1 MSTTLPVAY
10 SHIIEGFQKGIDQGK
25 GPFYRVIYKIDDW
38 SKSDAFCNA
47 LMGTASMTGP
57 ITGGTVTRNSPH
69 QHPLSTNLFCI
80 SATVVEGLGNPVLNA
95 NGYPDYDGGALI
107 AAEYGCLSWDA
118 ITPNVPNSI
127 DPTTPLPYYTQDL
140 DFTSSSFTLP
150 NSKLKYTSG
159 PAGIIDQ
166 PTEVYVKFEVPV
178 TILTLTVHQLPY
190 LPVPAI
196 RNCRGKV
203 NNATF
208 LGSPAECVLFKGGKT
223 HREPGPDGSIVQT
236 VTLEFHERN
245 SDQGWNAL
253 PTASDPTFYPVAGTG
268 GVKMY
273 KLADFS
279 PLVQF

>member
-10 SHIIEGFQKGIDQGK
+10 SHIIEGFQKGIDQG
-25 GPFYRVIYKIDDW
+25 GPFYRVIYKIESWDSSDD
-38 SKSDAFCNA
+38 FCNA
-47 LMGTASMTGP
+47 LMGIASMTGP
-57 ITGGTVTRNSPH
+57 ITGGTVTRNPPH

-80 SATVVEGLGNPVLNA
+80 SATVIEGLGSPVLNA

-107 AAEYGCLSWDA
+107 AAEYRVLTWDA
-118 ITPNVPNSI
+118 IPNVPNSI
-127 DPTTPLPYYTQDL
+127 DSATPLPYYTQDL
-140 DFTSSSFTLP
+140 DFTSTSFTLRD
-150 NSKLKYTSG
+150 SKLRYTSG
-159 PAGIIDQ
+159 PKSGQ
-166 PTEVYVKFEVPV
+166 FTEVFVKFEVPV

-196 RNCRGKV
+196 RTCRGCV

-236 VTLEFHERN
+236 VTLVFEERN
-245 SDQGWNAL
+245 SDQGWNSL
-253 PTASDPTFYPVAGTG
+253 PSSDNPTFYPVAGGVGST
-268 GVKMY
+268 VKMY
-273 KLADFS
+273 KTTDLS

>member
-10 SHIIEGFQKGIDQGK
+10 SHIIEGFQKGIDQG
-25 GPFYRVIYKIDDW
+25 GPFYKVIYKIDDW
-38 SKSDAFCNA
+38 NKTDDFCNA
-47 LMGTASMTGP
+47 LMGAASMTGP

-69 QHPLSTNLFCI
+69 QHPLSTQLFCI
-80 SATVVEGLGNPVLNA
+80 SATVIEGLGNPVLNA

-107 AAEYGCLSWDA
+107 AAEYRTLTWDA
-118 ITPNVPNSI
+118 ITPNPNNSI
-127 DPTTPLPYYTQDL
+127 DAATALPYYTQDL
-140 DFTSSSFTLP
+140 DFTSTSFTLP
-150 NSKLKYTSG
+150 DSKLRYTSG
-159 PAGIIDQ
+159 PKSGQFTD
-166 PTEVYVKFEVPV
+166 VYVKFEVPV

-196 RNCRGKV
+196 RACRGRV

-223 HREPGPDGSIVQT
+223 HREPAPDGSIVQT

-245 SDQGWNAL
+245 SDQTWNSL
-253 PTASDPTFYPVAGTG
+253 PSSDNPTFYPVAG
-268 GVKMY
+268 GVGSDIKMF
-273 KLADFS
+273 KTADLS